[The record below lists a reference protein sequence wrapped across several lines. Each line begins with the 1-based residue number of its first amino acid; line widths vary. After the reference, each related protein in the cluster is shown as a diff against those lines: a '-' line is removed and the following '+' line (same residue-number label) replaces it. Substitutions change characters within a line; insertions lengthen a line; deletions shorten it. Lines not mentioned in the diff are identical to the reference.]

1 MSHDR
6 RTFLKRLAAAGL
18 SAPFLLHSAGAQ
30 MQHGHAH
37 GAGMPGAPGMGGMAA
52 SQAAATGPDVL
63 VAHPIPWE
71 DGQCA
76 FCGMTLRT
84 PPDMPMPAG
93 FREKTY
99 AQLRLAEGT
108 TVNGASTLH
117 YESLACLFNHAYV
130 EGLRD
135 GHGTTYYVA
144 DLSAA
149 PEGEG
154 DLLLARDAAYLWAE
168 NLRVSMNARIGAFPD
183 DDALH
188 AFVMGDPA
196 LGRHHLYDATQLAD
210 LAPLPSGNLIA
221 LLARHSGLLEG

>member
-18 SAPFLLHSAGAQ
+18 AAPLLLHSAGAQ
-30 MQHGHAH
+30 TQHGHGPGH
-37 GAGMPGAPGMGGMAA
+37 GGGMAGMGGMAA
-52 SQAAATGPDVL
+52 DQATATGPDVFEPH
-63 VAHPIPWE
+63 AIPWE

-99 AQLRLAEGT
+99 AQLRLEDGT

-135 GHGTTYYVA
+135 GHGATFYVA
-144 DLSAA
+144 DLREPPTDESN
-149 PEGEG
+149 
-154 DLLLARDAAYLWAE
+154 LVLARSAWYLWAE

-188 AFVMGDPA
+188 AFVMAAPE
-196 LGRHHLYDATQLAD
+196 LGRHQRYDATQLAD
-210 LAPLPSGNLIA
+210 LSPLPSGNLIA
-221 LLARHSGLLEG
+221 LLARHAGLAG

>member
-18 SAPFLLHSAGAQ
+18 AAPFLLNSAGAQ

-37 GAGMPGAPGMGGMAA
+37 GAGMPGAPGMAGMAP
-52 SQAAATGPDVL
+52 SQATATGPDVL
-63 VAHPIPWE
+63 EPHAIPWE

-99 AQLRLAEGT
+99 AQLRLADGT
-108 TVNGASTLH
+108 SVNGAATLH

-135 GHGTTYYVA
+135 GHGTTFYVA
-144 DLSAA
+144 DLSRA
-149 PEGEG
+149 PAGEG
-154 DLLLARDAAYLWAE
+154 DLLLARDASYLWAE

-183 DDALH
+183 DDSLH
-188 AFVMGDPA
+188 AFVMGDLG
-196 LGRHHLYDATQLAD
+196 LGRHQRYDATQLAD

>member
-1 MSHDR
+1 MSNDR

-18 SAPFLLHSAGAQ
+18 AAPFLLNSGSAQ
-30 MQHGHAH
+30 MQHGHGH
-37 GAGMPGAPGMGGMAA
+37 DGGMPGAPGLADVAA
-52 SQAAATGPDVL
+52 SQATATGPDVL
-63 VAHPIPWE
+63 APHAIPWE

-76 FCGMTLRT
+76 FCGMTLST

-99 AQLRLAEGT
+99 AQLRLADGT
-108 TVNGASTLH
+108 TVNDASTLH

-135 GHGTTYYVA
+135 GHGTTFYVA
-144 DLSAA
+144 DLSEPPA
-149 PEGEG
+149 GEG
-154 DLLLARDAAYLWAE
+154 DLLLARDASYVWAE
-168 NLRVSMNARIGAFPD
+168 NLRVSMNARIGALPD

-188 AFVMGDPA
+188 AFVMGDPE
-196 LGRHHLYDATQLAD
+196 LGRHQRYDATQLAD